1 MTNDPNRSG
10 KRDVVPRY
18 SDPFSALRAEMDS
31 LFDSFI
37 GGLPAF
43 SGMFGASG
51 GRNFTLTPHV
61 DVRETDKEIVV
72 EAELPGIDEKH
83 ISLAI
88 QDGVLTIR
96 GEKRF
101 EHDEEKEN
109 YRTMEHRYGSF
120 QRSLRLP
127 DLVDEDKV
135 EASFDNG
142 VLKVSLPKRPEA
154 IGRQRAI
161 PIKKGSG

>member
-1 MTNDPNRSG
+1 MTPTDPA
-10 KRDVVPRY
+10 KET
-18 SDPFSALRAEMDS
+18 LRPVIQTPSVLSERRWIAS
-31 LFDSFI
+31 STASW

-51 GRNFTLTPHV
+51 GRNFKLTPHV

-72 EAELPGIDEKH
+72 EAELPGIDEKD

-109 YRTMEHRYGSF
+109 YRMMERRYGSF

-127 DLVDEDKV
+127 ESVDDDKV

-154 IGRQRAI
+154 IGKQRTI
-161 PIKKGSG
+161 PIKKG

>member
-1 MTNDPNRSG
+1 MTNDPDRSS
-10 KRDVVPRY
+10 KRDVAPRY

-31 LFDSFI
+31 LFDSFM
-37 GGLPAF
+37 GGLPTF
-43 SGMFGASG
+43 SGIFGASG

-72 EAELPGIDEKH
+72 EAELPGIDEKD

-109 YRTMEHRYGSF
+109 YRMMERRYGSF

-127 DLVDEDKV
+127 DSVDDDKV

-154 IGRQRAI
+154 IGKQRTI
-161 PIKKGSG
+161 PIKKG

>member
-1 MTNDPNRSG
+1 MTNDPDRSSRKDLG
-10 KRDVVPRY
+10 TPLFRPLQRPQ
-18 SDPFSALRAEMDS
+18 SAEMDS
-31 LFDSFI
+31 LFDSFM

-43 SGMFGASG
+43 SGIFGTSG
-51 GRNFTLTPHV
+51 GRGFTLTPHI

-72 EAELPGIDEKH
+72 EAELPGINEKD
-83 ISLAI
+83 ISLGL

-96 GEKRF
+96 GEKKH

-109 YRTMEHRYGSF
+109 YRMMERRYGSF

-127 DLVDEDKV
+127 DTVDEDKV

-142 VLKVSLPKRPEA
+142 VLKVSVPRRPEA
-154 IGRQRAI
+154 IGKQRTI
-161 PIKKGSG
+161 PITKR